1 MATRSSVCF
10 CRPLNRLNPR
20 WVPLKIEHSKKPLCI
35 IIPPPQSCHFMSI
48 PIFTPGE
55 FDFSTQKLKMKHIKT
70 PKQAAKALQDPYTN
84 FVHVGKCGFQNRAV
98 VWLYPD
104 HTGCRAGW
112 MGGQN
117 AWLMLAGG
125 FKLFL
130 YVQPHGLKPPA
141 RMGLCVI
148 FPFWWAISKAK
159 TAMLWQAISDKPTS
173 RYVLIIQSKHH

>member
-1 MATRSSVCF
+1 MGSSE
-10 CRPLNRLNPR
+10 NRALQKAI
-20 WVPLKIEHSKKPLCI
+20 VYHHS
-35 IIPPPQSCHFMSI
+35 PPQSCHFMSI

-125 FKLFL
+125 FKMFL